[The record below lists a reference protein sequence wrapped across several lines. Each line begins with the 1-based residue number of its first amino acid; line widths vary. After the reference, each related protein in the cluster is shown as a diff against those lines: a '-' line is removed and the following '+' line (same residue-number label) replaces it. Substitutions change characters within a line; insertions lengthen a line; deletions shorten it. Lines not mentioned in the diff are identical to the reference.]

1 MEMVMVIIKQSLI
14 MIVIITGHLIID
26 ISANSA
32 ELSRPFTRPQR
43 DVVLP
48 PKFWSLCLLWGNPN
62 TWQIQ
67 IDQKYKY
74 IKYINAWKIQID
86 ENTKT
91 YVIMAVPFN
100 IRVCS
105 QSKLFSMHHEAI
117 TCTNIN
123 SEEDDDGFTL
133 FLGLSYNNIFKYR
146 MIIIYTIFCLTF
158 PESREDRIT
167 PLPRQNVYTGTL
179 FIENV
184 QMRI

>member
-1 MEMVMVIIKQSLI
+1 MQNDHGYHQTESIT
-14 MIVIITGHLIID
+14 IITAHLIID
-26 ISANSA
+26 ISSNSA

-43 DVVLP
+43 DVVLA

-62 TWQIQ
+62 TRQIQ

-74 IKYINAWKIQID
+74 MKYTNAWKIQID
-86 ENTKT
+86 GNTKT
-91 YVIMAVPFN
+91 YVIMAVPFY

-184 QMRI
+184 QMRIW